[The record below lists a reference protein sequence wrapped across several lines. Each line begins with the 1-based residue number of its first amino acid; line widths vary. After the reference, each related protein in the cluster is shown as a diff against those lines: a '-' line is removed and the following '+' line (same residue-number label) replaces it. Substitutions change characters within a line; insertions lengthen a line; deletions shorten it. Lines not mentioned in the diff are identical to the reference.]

1 MQDKLRRSYHV
12 QKEVARN
19 GCFEGEIGLAEL
31 DRLAQLSHAQIPH
44 GQIPHA
50 QKGESNPGTIKLKF
64 EFGRNELDAPMIVGQ
79 FDTSLTLECQ
89 RCLKA
94 MDKPMIIDFRLL
106 IDASD
111 ELVQESNLD
120 TLHSDDG
127 YIDIVAVVED
137 EIMLELPLVALH
149 EDGSCNKHWQ
159 ASESETEEAVR
170 DNPFSV
176 LKQLKTTD

>member
-1 MQDKLRRSYHV
+1 MQDKLRRNYHV
-12 QKEVARN
+12 QREVARN

-31 DRLAQLSHAQIPH
+31 ERLAHAQMLH
-44 GQIPHA
+44 V
-50 QKGESNPGTIKLKF
+50 QKGDSNPGTIKLKF
-64 EFGRNELDAPMIVGQ
+64 EFDRNELDVPMIAGRL
-79 FDTSLTLECQ
+79 DTSLTLQCQ

-94 MDKPMIIDFRLL
+94 MDMPVMIDFRLL

-111 ELVQESNLD
+111 ELVQASNLD

-137 EIMLELPLVALH
+137 EIMLGLPLVALH
-149 EDGSCNKHWQ
+149 EDESCNQHWQ
-159 ASESETEEAVR
+159 VSESESEVAVK
-170 DNPFSV
+170 DNPFLV

>member
-19 GCFEGEIGLAEL
+19 GCFEGEIGLGDL
-31 DRLAQLSHAQIPH
+31 DRLAQVLHVQTL
-44 GQIPHA
+44 HA
-50 QKGESNPGTIKLKF
+50 QKGESNADAIKLKF
-64 EFGRNELDAPMIVGQ
+64 EFGRNELDVPMIVGQ
-79 FDTSLTLECQ
+79 LDTRLKLECQ

-94 MDKPMIIDFRLL
+94 MEKTMMIDFRLL

-120 TLHSDDG
+120 TLYSDDG

-170 DNPFSV
+170 DNPFLV